1 VRHQLKERR
10 CFQASRSTVINRD
23 ESGSAVTAI
32 LEVLPVGIALALAAL
47 PIVLVPLALATNRP
61 AGVARAFLAGWLL
74 GVLGVG
80 AVVIAVADLIV
91 RPQENPQWLSYVK
104 VGLGLALLA
113 LAARKWLSRTPAGTE
128 PEPAK
133 WMSSVATMNGS
144 RAFGVAVL
152 LVCLNPKN
160 LLLVVGGATVIADA
174 TYRPLEQA
182 VALVVFAVVGSVGV
196 AVPVVLPL
204 VLGTR
209 AEPVL
214 AATNRW
220 MTRHSATIVAV
231 VLLVLGVLLIVN
243 GIAGL

>member
-1 VRHQLKERR
+1 M
-10 CFQASRSTVINRD
+10 T
-23 ESGSAVTAI
+23 AV
-32 LEVLPVGIALALAAL
+32 LEVLPLAVGLALAAL
-47 PIVLVPLALATNRP
+47 PIVLIPLALATNRP
-61 AGVARAFLAGWLL
+61 AGAARAFLFGWLL

-91 RPQENPQWLSYVK
+91 RPEEHPQWLSWVK
-104 VGLGLALLA
+104 VAVGVALLA

-133 WMSSVATMNGS
+133 WMSSVATMTAGK
-144 RAFGVAVL
+144 AFRVAL
-152 LVCLNPKN
+152 LLACLNPKN

-182 VALVVFAVVGSVGV
+182 VALLVFAVVGSIGV

-204 VLGTR
+204 LLGKR

-214 AATNRW
+214 AGANRW
-220 MTRHSATIVAV
+220 MTRQSTTIVAA
-231 VLLVLGVLLIVN
+231 VLLVLGALLVWN
-243 GIAGL
+243 GIAGV